1 MRQAFVRQLL
11 EAAKNDPDIVLITG
25 DLGYGVLDEFAR
37 SLPAQFI
44 NAGVAEQ
51 TMASLAGGLAS
62 LNKKVFIYSI
72 GNFSTL
78 RCLEQIRND
87 ICSMNHS
94 VTVVS
99 VGAGFSYGPQGYTH
113 YAIED
118 ISVMRAISKMNVY
131 CPGDSYEVSAVVSKI
146 LNEGKPSYLRL
157 GKGGEPLLH
166 QSSPPNNFE
175 EGVSLRSGTD
185 ATLIFT
191 GAIGSQVLQATEIL
205 SSSGIEVEVIS
216 FPQISPISVLK
227 IQNQS
232 SVLFTI
238 EEHVTR
244 GGFGSAILEGL
255 SEADSARRVK
265 MLGVNYDG
273 HSLGSHNYLQ
283 EISGLSAMKIAEY
296 VTTKLA
302 SAI

>member
-1 MRQAFVRQLL
+1 MRQAFIRQLL
-11 EAAKNDPDIVLITG
+11 EAAIKDPSIVLITG
-25 DLGYGVLDEFAR
+25 DLGYGVLDEFAQT
-37 SLPAQFI
+37 LPHQFI

-62 LNKKVFIYSI
+62 LDKKVFIYSI

-118 ISVMRAISKMNVY
+118 MSVMRSISKMNVY
-131 CPGDSYEVSAVVSKI
+131 CPGDSYEVSVVLTKI
-146 LNEGKPSYLRL
+146 LKEGKPSYLRL
-157 GKGGEPLLH
+157 GKGGEPLIH
-166 QSSPPNNFE
+166 QSNLSNDFE
-175 EGVSLRSGTD
+175 DGVVLRSGPD
-185 ATLIFT
+185 ASMIFT
-191 GAIGSQVLQATEIL
+191 GAIGSQVLQAAEML
-205 SSSGIEVEVIS
+205 SSGGIEAEVIS
-216 FPQISPISVLK
+216 FPQVSPISVRK
-227 IQNQS
+227 IQNS
-232 SVLFTI
+232 TSVLFTI

-244 GGFGSAILEGL
+244 GGFGSAVLEGL
-255 SEADSARRVK
+255 SEVDSARRVR

-273 HSLGSHNYLQ
+273 HSLGSHAYLQ
-283 EISGLSAMKIAEY
+283 DISGLSATKITEY
-296 VTTKLA
+296 VNSKLA
-302 SAI
+302 N

>member
-11 EAAKNDPDIVLITG
+11 EAAKEDPNIVLITG
-25 DLGYGVLDEFAR
+25 DLGYGVLDDFAKA
-37 SLPAQFI
+37 LPLQFI

-62 LNKKVFIYSI
+62 LKKKVFIYSI

-118 ISVMRAISKMNVY
+118 ISVMRSISKMNVY
-131 CPGDSYEVSAVVSKI
+131 CPSDSYEVSVVLTKI

-166 QSSPPNNFE
+166 PSNLSSDFE
-175 EGVSLRSGTD
+175 DGVTLRSGPD
-185 ATLIFT
+185 ATMIFT
-191 GAIGSQVLQATEIL
+191 GAIGSQVIAAAEIL
-205 SSSGIEVEVIS
+205 SSTGIEAEVIS
-216 FPQISPISVLK
+216 FPQLSPISVRK
-227 IQNQS
+227 IQNS
-232 SVLFTI
+232 TSILFSI

-244 GGFGSAILEGL
+244 GGFGSAVLEGL
-255 SEADSARRVK
+255 SEADSGRRVR

-273 HSLGSHNYLQ
+273 YSLGSHSYLQ
-283 EISGLSAMKIAEY
+283 DISGLSAAKIAKY
-296 VTTKLA
+296 VNSKLA
-302 SAI
+302 S

>member
-11 EAAKNDPDIVLITG
+11 EAAIKDPNIFLVTG

-37 SLPAQFI
+37 SLPDQFL

-99 VGAGFSYGPQGYTH
+99 VGAGFSYGPAGYTH

-118 ISVMRAISKMNVY
+118 ISAMRAISKMNVY
-131 CPGDSYEVSAVVSKI
+131 CPGDSYEVAAVVSKI
-146 LNEGKPSYLRL
+146 LEEGKPSYLRL

-166 QSSPPNNFE
+166 KSDLSEDFQD
-175 EGVSLRSGTD
+175 GICLRTGMN
-185 ATLIFT
+185 ATLVFT
-191 GAIGSQVLQATEIL
+191 GAIGSQVLQAADIL
-205 SSSGIEVEVIS
+205 FTNGIEVEVIS
-216 FPQISPISVLK
+216 FPKISPISVHK
-227 IQNQS
+227 IKNQS

-244 GGFGSAILEGL
+244 GGFGSAVIEGL
-255 SEADSARRVK
+255 SEVDSSRRVK

-273 HSLGSHNYLQ
+273 YSLGSQGYLQ
-283 EISGLSAMKIAEY
+283 EISGLSAMKIASY
-296 VTTKLA
+296 VATKLA
-302 SAI
+302 N

>member
-25 DLGYGVLDEFAR
+25 DLGYGVLDEFAQT
-37 SLPAQFI
+37 LPHQFI

-118 ISVMRAISKMNVY
+118 MSVMRSISKMNVY
-131 CPGDSYEVSAVVSKI
+131 CPSDSYEVSVVLSKI

-157 GKGGEPLLH
+157 GKGGEPVLH
-166 QSSPPNNFE
+166 QSNLSDDFE
-175 EGVSLRSGTD
+175 DGVTLRSGVD
-185 ATLIFT
+185 ATMIFT
-191 GAIGSQVLQATEIL
+191 GAIGSQVLQAAEML
-205 SSSGIEVEVIS
+205 SSRGIEAEVIS
-216 FPQISPISVLK
+216 FPQVSPISVRK
-227 IQNQS
+227 IQNS
-232 SVLFTI
+232 TSTLFTI

-244 GGFGSAILEGL
+244 GGFGSAVLEGL
-255 SEADSARRVK
+255 SEADSVRRVR

-273 HSLGSHNYLQ
+273 HSLGSHSFLQ
-283 EISGLSAMKIAEY
+283 EISGLSGAKIAEF
-296 VTTKLA
+296 VKLKLA
-302 SAI
+302 N

>member
-11 EAAKNDPDIVLITG
+11 EAAVKDPTIVLITG
-25 DLGYGVLDEFAR
+25 DLGYGVLDEFAQT
-37 SLPAQFI
+37 LPQQFI

-62 LNKKVFIYSI
+62 LDKKVFIYSI

-118 ISVMRAISKMNVY
+118 ISVMRSLSKMNVY
-131 CPGDSYEVSAVVSKI
+131 CPSDSHEVSAVLSTI
-146 LNEGKPSYLRL
+146 LKEGKPSYLRL
-157 GKGGEPLLH
+157 GKGGEPVLH
-166 QSSPPNNFE
+166 KTMLPEDFE
-175 EGVSLRSGTD
+175 DGVALRAGPD

-191 GAIGSQVLQATEIL
+191 GAIGSQVLGAAEIL
-205 SSSGIEVEVIS
+205 SSSGIEVEVLS
-216 FPQISPISVLK
+216 FPKVSPISVNN
-227 IQNQS
+227 IQNQTS
-232 SVLFTI
+232 TLFTI

-244 GGFGSAILEGL
+244 GGFGSAVLERL
-255 SEADSARRVK
+255 SEVDSTRRVK

-273 HSLGSHNYLQ
+273 QSLGSHGYLQ
-283 EISGLSAMKIAEY
+283 ELTGLSAVKIAEH
-296 VTTKLA
+296 VRTKLA
-302 SAI
+302 I

>member
-11 EAAKNDPDIVLITG
+11 EAARKDPSVVLITG
-25 DLGYGVLDEFAR
+25 DLGYGVLDEFAQT
-37 SLPAQFI
+37 LPHQFI

-62 LNKKVFIYSI
+62 LNRKVFIYSI

-118 ISVMRAISKMNVY
+118 ISVMRSISRMNVY
-131 CPGDSYEVSAVVSKI
+131 CPSDSTEVSVVLGKI
-146 LNEGKPSYLRL
+146 LKEGKPSYLRL

-166 QSSPPNNFE
+166 TSTGVKDFE
-175 EGVSLRSGTD
+175 NGIVLRTGTD
-185 ATLIFT
+185 ATLAFT
-191 GAIGSQVLQATEIL
+191 GAIGSQVLQASEIL
-205 SSSGIEVEVIS
+205 SSNGIEVEVVS

-227 IQNQS
+227 VKNQTS
-232 SVLFTI
+232 MLFTI

-244 GGFGSAILEGL
+244 GGFGSAVLEGL
-255 SEADSARRVK
+255 SECDSVRRVK
-265 MLGVNYDG
+265 MLGVDYDG
-273 HSLGSHNYLQ
+273 QSLGSHGYLQ
-283 EISGLSAMKIAEY
+283 DVSGLSAAKIAER
-296 VTTKLA
+296 VKTKLA
-302 SAI
+302 E

>member
-11 EAAKNDPDIVLITG
+11 EAAKKDPDIVLITG
-25 DLGYGVLDEFAR
+25 DLGYGVLDEFAQT
-37 SLPAQFI
+37 LPHQFI

-118 ISVMRAISKMNVY
+118 MSVMRSISKMNVY
-131 CPGDSYEVSAVVSKI
+131 CPSDSYEVSVVLTKI

-157 GKGGEPLLH
+157 GKGGEPVLH
-166 QSSPPNNFE
+166 QSNLADDFE
-175 EGVSLRSGTD
+175 DGVTLRSGVD
-185 ATLIFT
+185 ATMIFT
-191 GAIGSQVLQATEIL
+191 GAIGSQVLQAAEML

-216 FPQISPISVLK
+216 FPQVSPISVRK
-227 IQNQS
+227 IQNS
-232 SVLFTI
+232 TSTLFTI

-244 GGFGSAILEGL
+244 GGFGSAVLEGL
-255 SEADSARRVK
+255 SEADSVRRVR

-273 HSLGSHNYLQ
+273 HSLGSHSFLQ
-283 EISGLSAMKIAEY
+283 EISGLSGAKIAEF
-296 VTTKLA
+296 VKLKLA
-302 SAI
+302 N